1 MISLGNLNL
10 NNQMSLLPT
19 KAKPNKNNQ
28 NNDLSLFKDL
38 KSGNKQKAGDFIWS
52 YLESVYA
59 ITYIATTSSDIAEIL
74 TIQVFQQ
81 AFDNLNKINLKEIN
95 YSAWEWLS
103 SFIVL
108 VCASYHEENSGE
120 ILEDDENMDSF
131 NDDISPFDWE
141 TTIVLGPTRM
151 KKCLATLTEEQQ
163 KVYLLRH
170 KLDLKYNDIASILN
184 YSLEKVTTLLFR
196 SRIQIVKCLGKG

>member
-74 TIQVFQQ
+74 TIQ
-81 AFDNLNKINLKEIN
+81 AFLHASWTKHNSRFPVKGTYIIIKRIHV
-95 YSAWEWLS
+95 
-103 SFIVL
+103 FIVFE
-108 VCASYHEENSGE
+108 Y
-120 ILEDDENMDSF
+120 F
-131 NDDISPFDWE
+131 P
-141 TTIVLGPTRM
+141 
-151 KKCLATLTEEQQ
+151 
-163 KVYLLRH
+163 
-170 KLDLKYNDIASILN
+170 
-184 YSLEKVTTLLFR
+184 
-196 SRIQIVKCLGKG
+196 RIFFMITSTD